1 LSGVGLNLIR
11 VVFILIMPAD
21 TLYLQAQIFFVIVAL
36 ILMVCGFSYK
46 ILMNNE
52 FFLYYKN
59 KGSQQVTEDIDID
72 ENPDEEH
79 RKLLMQRN

>member
-1 LSGVGLNLIR
+1 
-11 VVFILIMPAD
+11 MPAD